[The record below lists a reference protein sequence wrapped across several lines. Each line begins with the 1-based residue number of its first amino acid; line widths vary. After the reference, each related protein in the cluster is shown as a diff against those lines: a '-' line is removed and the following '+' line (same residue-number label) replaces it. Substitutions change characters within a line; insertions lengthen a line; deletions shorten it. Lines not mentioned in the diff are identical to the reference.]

1 MRMSLTHTNLVVKGG
16 AWGEGWGM
24 GLGQVR
30 AEGSRRWLAAVRQDP
45 GPCCGHVHSCR
56 LLPPSA
62 VPHGSTPT
70 PSVRNSST
78 TECTTT

>member
-30 AEGSRRWLAAVRQDP
+30 AEGVAQLASGGTP
-45 GPCCGHVHSCR
+45 GTRPLLWSLHSCHV
-56 LLPPSA
+56 LPPLA
-62 VPHGSTPT
+62 VPPPPASATHPQRMARAS
-70 PSVRNSST
+70 
-78 TECTTT
+78 